1 MTYVTYIAVFAAI
14 IIIFF
19 VLYKIFRFV
28 ISLLLICLFLVV
40 AYFTN
45 PTEEQHRR
53 AALQKAE
60 RTDSSMRGKKAR
72 RENYY
77 VFSLTRI
84 DHQDGHKIIGAG
96 AFTQV
101 FIFSKP

>member
-14 IIIFF
+14 IVIF
-19 VLYKIFRFV
+19 VILYKIFRFV
-28 ISLLLICLFLVV
+28 ISLLLIGLFLVI

-45 PTEEQHRR
+45 PTEEMHRS
-53 AALQKAE
+53 AVLQKAE
-60 RTDSSMRGKKAR
+60 RSDTPMRGKKVR

-77 VFSLTRI
+77 IFSLTRI
-84 DHQDGHKIIGAG
+84 DHRDGHTVIGAG